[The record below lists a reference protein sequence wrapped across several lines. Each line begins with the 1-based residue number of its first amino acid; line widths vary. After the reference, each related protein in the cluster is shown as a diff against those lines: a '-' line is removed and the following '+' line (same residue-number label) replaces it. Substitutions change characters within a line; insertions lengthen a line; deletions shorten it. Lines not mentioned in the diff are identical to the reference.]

1 MLVTKN
7 DITHHPERRHAVPS
21 LTNAL
26 RAEYQSLFDTCQINP
41 ARQAE
46 VEQIANQIIANQHSY
61 EAVGKPLGMP
71 WYVVAVLHA
80 MEASLN
86 FNCHLHNGDPLSR
99 RTTHVPKGRPLEGA
113 PPFEWEFSA
122 RDALV
127 YDKFPGWTDWSIPG
141 ILYKCELYNGWG
153 YRAWHPEV
161 KTPYLWSATNH
172 YQRGKYVEDGTF
184 NPSATSKQ
192 IGGAAI
198 LRRLAEKGVMDAPS
212 HGLDADLVQ
221 AIAKGTL
228 GYNTK
233 KEVPG
238 ARALQRFL
246 NQFPGVFLREDGVP
260 GEKTS
265 TAYKQVFG
273 QYLKGDPRAG

>member
-1 MLVTKN
+1 M
-7 DITHHPERRHAVPS
+7 PS

-26 RAEYQSLFDTCQINP
+26 RAEYQTLFDSCQINP
-41 ARQAE
+41 ARQGE
-46 VEQIANQIIANQHSY
+46 VDQLVNKIMANQARY
-61 EAVGKPLGMP
+61 RAVGDPLGMP

-86 FNCHLHNGDPLSR
+86 FNCHLHNGDPLSK
-99 RTTHVPKGRPLEGA
+99 RTTHVPKGRPVEGN

-127 YDKFPGWTDWSIPG
+127 FDKFAQWTDWSIPG
-141 ILYKCELYNGWG
+141 MLYKCELYNGWG

-161 KTPYLWSATNH
+161 KTPYLWAATNH

-184 NPSATSKQ
+184 SHTAVSKQ
-192 IGGAAI
+192 MGGAAI

-212 HGLDADLVQ
+212 HQLDADLAQ
-221 AIAKGTL
+221 AITRGAL
-228 GYNTK
+228 VYNAK

-238 ARALQRFL
+238 ALALQRFL

-265 TAYKQVFG
+265 NACKQIFG
-273 QYLKGDPRAG
+273 VYLKGDPRGA